1 VSSFANQK
9 KNSLERNHLRKE
21 RRETKKS
28 FNANEQLEQENT
40 VVCMLEC

>member
-1 VSSFANQK
+1 VSSFANQ

-21 RRETKKS
+21 KRETKNS
-28 FNANEQLEQENT
+28 FNANEQLEQEKT